1 MITKEK
7 LDKLHIII
15 DRMTDNDEKTKAIKL
30 LLSHVDNLFDEVIW
44 LKEQNEDLRFALED
58 KKIEQR
64 SPRLNTVPAQFNYR
78 LDRFIDEDLSF

>member
-7 LDKLHIII
+7 LDKLHVII

-30 LLSHVDNLFDEVIW
+30 LLSHVDDLFDEVIW

-64 SPRLNTVPAQFNYR
+64 NSRLSTVSTQFNYR
-78 LDRFIDEDLSF
+78 LDRFVNDDIPF